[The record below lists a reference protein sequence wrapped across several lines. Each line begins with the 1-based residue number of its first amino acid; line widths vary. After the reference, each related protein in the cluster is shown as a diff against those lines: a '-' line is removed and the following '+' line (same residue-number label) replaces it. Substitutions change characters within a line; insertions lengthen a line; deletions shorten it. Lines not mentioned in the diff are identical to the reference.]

1 MKGTTKLKE
10 TFDLLWDQIGEFL
23 PTFLLGVLIL
33 IVGWII
39 AKIISKLVLKLLTR
53 TKDSKLAQYLN
64 LDDIS
69 ERLNIELNL
78 PVIISKVLYWMIIL
92 FFVVAASETFGW
104 HNVSLEISSF
114 IKYLPKILS
123 ALLIF
128 VVGYAIASF
137 LRTAIKS
144 VAKSAGMGLG
154 NFLGEVLFYFLV
166 LIVSIT
172 ALSQAGFNT
181 NLISSHMYII
191 VAAVAITV
199 AISVGLGSRE
209 LVSDLLKNYYNKGIL
224 EEGDKISYKDLKGTV
239 SQISKT
245 SIVIETEKEKHI
257 IPAKDFYAST
267 YKIEK

>member
-1 MKGTTKLKE
+1 MTGTTKLKQ
-10 TFDLLWDQIGEFL
+10 TFDSLWDQIGEFL

-33 IVGWII
+33 IVGWILAI
-39 AKIISKLVLKLLTR
+39 VISKIVLKVLTR

-69 ERLNIELNL
+69 SRLNIEINL

-128 VVGYAIASF
+128 AVGYTIANF
-137 LRTAIKS
+137 LRTAVKS
-144 VAKSAGMGLG
+144 VAKSAGIGVY
-154 NFLGEVLFYFLV
+154 NFLGEALFYFLI

-172 ALSQAGFNT
+172 ALAQAGFNT
-181 NLISSHMYII
+181 SLISSHMYII
-191 VAAVAITV
+191 VAAIAVTI

-209 LVSDLLKNYYNKGIL
+209 LVSDLMKNYYNRGVV
-224 EEGDKISYKDLKGTV
+224 EEGDKIVYNDLKGTIT
-239 SQISKT
+239 QITKT
-245 SIVIETEKEKHI
+245 SVVIETAKEKHI
-257 IPAKDFYAST
+257 IPAKDFYASS